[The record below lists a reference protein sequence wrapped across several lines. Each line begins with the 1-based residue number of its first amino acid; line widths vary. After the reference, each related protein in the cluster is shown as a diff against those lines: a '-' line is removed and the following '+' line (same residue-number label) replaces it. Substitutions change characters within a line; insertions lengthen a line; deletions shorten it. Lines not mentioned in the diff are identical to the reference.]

1 MTFFLLTAY
10 LLCVINIQN
19 TIYGIKIPFK
29 YGIIRRRM
37 EMMKKGVF
45 LVLLVLVAIASVF
58 AAPVT
63 EETAANAGTVQPVC
77 DNVISANV
85 WPYLGAF
92 FNLGYERNLVANIS
106 VRVRGEY
113 WGLSSNGWHVGGFGV
128 DLFYHPM
135 GKGLDGWY
143 VGPRFDDW
151 ILSYSNSGTT
161 GSASLLWVGAQIG
174 YRWIFDGGFEM
185 AISLGAQTNIAA
197 SISSTTSQE
206 PPFKGLALPA
216 FDYDLGY
223 AF

>member
-1 MTFFLLTAY
+1 
-10 LLCVINIQN
+10 
-19 TIYGIKIPFK
+19 
-29 YGIIRRRM
+29 
-37 EMMKKGVF
+37 MKKALILSV
-45 LVLLVLVAIASVF
+45 IVF
-58 AAPVT
+58 ALAFSTAMAADSGATKT
-63 EETAANAGTVQPVC
+63 EC

-92 FNLGYERNLVANIS
+92 FNLGYERDLFANIS

-113 WGLSSNGWHVGGFGV
+113 WGISSGGFNLGGYGV

-143 VGPRFDDW
+143 FGPRFDQW
-151 ILSYSNSGTT
+151 ILAYSGDGTT
-161 GSASLLWVGAQIG
+161 GSGSLYWVGAQVG

-185 AISLGAQTNIAA
+185 AVSLGGQSNIAA
-197 SISSTTSQE
+197 SITYNNSSANAT
-206 PPFKGLALPA
+206 PPFKGLFLPT